1 MSLLKQDFN
10 FRKILFLG
18 LTLNNFTSM
27 AFVVLQEENKTLFY
41 LFSTVTLYTV
51 TLYTVTLYTVTL
63 YTVTLYTVTLYT
75 VKPFKT

>member
-1 MSLLKQDFN
+1 MNLLKQNFN

-18 LTLNNFTSM
+18 LTLNNLTSM

-51 TLYTVTLYTVTL
+51 TLYTV
-63 YTVTLYTVTLYT
+63 
-75 VKPFKT
+75 KPFKT